1 MYVFRSGNP
10 KDFFKQEMKEGR
22 SMEII
27 SILFV
32 KGHITSRELA
42 WELQTL
48 IFKFIIQAILT
59 KSDNSGIIKYNIGL
73 SNI

>member
-1 MYVFRSGNP
+1 
-10 KDFFKQEMKEGR
+10 
-22 SMEII
+22 MEII